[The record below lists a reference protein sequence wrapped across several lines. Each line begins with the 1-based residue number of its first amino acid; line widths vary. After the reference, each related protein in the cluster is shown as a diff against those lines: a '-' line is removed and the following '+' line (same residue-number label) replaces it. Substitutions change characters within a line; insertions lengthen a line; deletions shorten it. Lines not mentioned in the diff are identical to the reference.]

1 MGAKST
7 AIRGW
12 ALPPCGLACD
22 FCNQDATERELEA
35 ALCPVA
41 PDTQASAE
49 KPASP
54 RPVRLRA
61 IPVVDV
67 PELLARQESVFGDV
81 TGH

>member
-1 MGAKST
+1 MATKST

-41 PDTQASAE
+41 PDTRPSAKLTASA
-49 KPASP
+49 S
-54 RPVRLRA
+54 PVRLRA

-67 PELLARQESVFGDV
+67 AQAIARQSAVFEDV
-81 TGH
+81 AGH